1 MYPHRTREYPQFSQ
15 AFRSRKGGQER
26 GGGGGGGQ
34 VRGPPPPP
42 PRKFF
47 VNVRFFSRALEV
59 PFLKEVTKNVHENY
73 YG

>member
-15 AFRSRKGGQER
+15 AFRSRKGGQES
-26 GGGGGGGQ
+26 GQ
-34 VRGPPPPP
+34 PTPYPP

-59 PFLKEVTKNVHENY
+59 PFLKEVTKNVHEN
-73 YG
+73 